1 MSWTVPGQGYLN
13 ELMEV
18 SYVNSKF
25 KFQQW
30 GKHSRDNPQ
39 RFEGIGN
46 AKGASVEWNK
56 NNPHVIHVRGT
67 GGENTPLVK
76 AVVQDVIRHFA
87 GERIIQQNGK
97 IVSKG
102 RADKNFT
109 DYRPGWKGTWSPGY
123 DSNWKERQKEL
134 GFK

>member
-1 MSWTVPGQGYLN
+1 MSWTKPGQGYL
-13 ELMEV
+13 EMWTEA

-30 GKHSRDNPQ
+30 GKHSRSDPQ

-46 AKGASVEWNK
+46 AKGASV
-56 NNPHVIHVRGT
+56 
-67 GGENTPLVK
+67 
-76 AVVQDVIRHFA
+76 D
-87 GERIIQQNGK
+87 
-97 IVSKG
+97 
-102 RADKNFT
+102 
-109 DYRPGWKGTWSPGY
+109 WSPGY

>member
-1 MSWTVPGQGYLN
+1 MSWTVPGQGYFT
-13 ELMEV
+13 EA
-18 SYVNSKF
+18 SYVNSTYKF
-25 KFQQW
+25 KEE
-30 GKHSRDNPQ
+30 GRGNPQ

-46 AKGASVEWNK
+46 AKGVSVEWNK
-56 NNPHVIHVRGT
+56 NNKTVIHVRGT
-67 GGENTPLVK
+67 GGEDTPLVK
-76 AVVQDVIRHFA
+76 AVVQDVIKHFA

-123 DSNWKERQKEL
+123 HSDWKEIQKDK

>member
-1 MSWTVPGQGYLN
+1 MSWTTPGQGYL
-13 ELMEV
+13 EMWTEA
-18 SYVNSKF
+18 STVNSKF
-25 KFQQW
+25 KFKEE
-30 GKHSRDNPQ
+30 GRGNPQ